1 MINRVHTVP
10 GILMV
15 CGFVVFPNLTF
26 SQELT
31 GTVTA
36 VIDGDTIAMN
46 ELRIRLCG
54 IDAPEDGKTG
64 AHEAQRFLELA
75 ARGKLARCIPVGG
88 GSVCD
93 TRSDVTNNG
102 RVVAQCFVDGEDM
115 ADMLTREGLACDWP
129 KFSGG
134 AYDQA
139 KCSIE

>member
-1 MINRVHTVP
+1 MMTITCTLPGTV
-10 GILMV
+10 IT
-15 CGFVVFPNLTF
+15 CGLLLCSSPTIA
-26 SQELT
+26 QELN

-54 IDAPEDGKTG
+54 IDAPEDASPG

-75 ARGKLARCIPVGG
+75 VRGKTARCIPVGG

-93 TRSDVTNNG
+93 TRSDVVNNG
-102 RVVAQCFVDGEDM
+102 RLVAQCFVGGEDM
-115 ADMLTREGLACDWP
+115 AEMLTREGLACDWP

-134 AYDQA
+134 AYGQA
-139 KCSIE
+139 KCAIE